1 MAEIKV
7 YNPQSVFNKPI
18 GVVTPSTAGVQ
29 SAQATA
35 QLFGNL
41 TNLFYDRAVESEEKK
56 GTQFAENVRTL
67 DKDQNVTIQKVPNS
81 FSKIATETA
90 EPLLRKRFTIAIGE
104 SLKRKAQS
112 IRRSGIEDPEE
123 FKKLMGNYIDQQ
135 AKLNPEYLGVIQDL
149 GGSLQEDNYNDLFI
163 KELNKQEDRDF
174 NFEITNLDNN
184 IGELSAD
191 IIAANEANIATI
203 IAGQTT
209 IEENI
214 YAIAEE
220 YPEKIP
226 STFVITQLS
235 KLELEVNSA
244 LVDRFVSRGNN
255 VLQELSPARFAEQKL
270 SLLNYM
276 NLALRNGS
284 VSQTPI
290 PENIKSTLAKIGFN
304 DSFVDRNNISRT
316 NADAIASKLAVDQ
329 GTLSEELSANSSKI
343 LFQEQT
349 NYMKAGGSLNAG
361 DAKDYLEHVNIQS
374 SFDIT
379 SNMALHFPFN
389 PDTNNLSLTD
399 SAVGLLIRSNSQLPS
414 QISNVFTP
422 EGIAD
427 IAVNSPEYLNIAL
440 DIYNQATRTFIR
452 DDTGN
457 LVQITQSRGL
467 SQKNHTFMR
476 TLDAYKG
483 SIKPETLPQ
492 FLESLTKFENMTAV
506 EKSDRLK
513 SALNV
518 PENARATY
526 EYENFL
532 KKALDNDASA
542 EEREYFRL
550 FADELLIIHGRD
562 KAEEIL
568 KANKKLFVNSK
579 YMAGRSRF
587 APERN
592 FLSDELQTLDKEINS
607 VLNKINIEDKKIG
620 EDVFLVA
627 DEAMGDIFPRYFL
640 TDKNGRALL
649 YEDGQYAMI
658 STDVILKERMR
669 EKNQKQLE
677 LIEEAKKARDLYMAG
692 PQAILEEA
700 QERKD
705 MEIIIPSATKALTP
719 AQQEMFE
726 KRQSEY

>member
-56 GTQFAENVRTL
+56 GRQFAENVRTL
-67 DKDQNVTIQKVPNS
+67 DEDQNVIIQKVPNS

-104 SLKRKAQS
+104 SLKTKAQS

-123 FKKLMGNYIDQQ
+123 FKSLMGNYIDQQ
-135 AKLNPEYLGVIQDL
+135 AKLNPEYSGVIQDL

-174 NFEITNLDNN
+174 NSEITNLNYN
-184 IGELSAD
+184 IDEFVAD
-191 IIAANEANIATI
+191 LTASDERNFNTI
-203 IAGQTT
+203 RAYETT
-209 IEENI
+209 IRENI
-214 YAIAEE
+214 EQIAEE
-220 YPEKIP
+220 YPDKISP
-226 STFVITQLS
+226 TFVSSQLN
-235 KLELEVNSA
+235 KLQLEVNSA
-244 LVDRFVSRGNN
+244 LVDRFVSKGNN
-255 VLQELSPARFAEQKL
+255 VLQKLSPAKFAEQKL

-276 NLALRNGS
+276 NLSLRNGS

-290 PENIKSTLAKIGFN
+290 PENIKLTLAEIGFN
-304 DSFVDRNNISRT
+304 DAFVDRTNISRT

-329 GTLSEELSANSSKI
+329 GTLSEELTANSDNI
-343 LFQEQT
+343 LFQERT
-349 NYMKAGGSLNAG
+349 NYLKATGSLNAG
-361 DAKDYLEHVNIQS
+361 DAKDYLEHINIQS

-379 SNMALHFPFN
+379 SNMALHFPLN
-389 PDTNNLSLTD
+389 PDTGNLSLNN
-399 SAVGLLIRSNSQLPS
+399 SPVGLLIRSNSQLPS
-414 QISNVFTP
+414 QISNIFTP

-440 DIYNQATRTFIR
+440 DIYNQSTRTFIK

-492 FLESLTKFENMTAV
+492 FLENITKFENMTSV

-518 PENARATY
+518 PENARATV

-532 KKALDNDASA
+532 KDVLDNDASV
-542 EEREYFRL
+542 EEKEYFRL
-550 FADELLIIHGRD
+550 FADELLIIHGKD

-568 KANKKLFVNSK
+568 NANKNLFVNSK

-592 FLSDELQTLDKEINS
+592 FPYELKTLDKEINS

-669 EKNQKQLE
+669 ERDQKQLE
-677 LIEEAKKARDLYMAG
+677 LIEEAKRARDLYMAG

-700 QERKD
+700 QKRKD
-705 MEIIIPSATKALTP
+705 MEIITPSATEALTP